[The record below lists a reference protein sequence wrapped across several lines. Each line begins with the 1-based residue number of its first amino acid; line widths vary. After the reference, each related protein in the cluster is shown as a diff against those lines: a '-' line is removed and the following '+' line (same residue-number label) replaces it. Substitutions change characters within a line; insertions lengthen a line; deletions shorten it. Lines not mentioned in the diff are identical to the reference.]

1 MKSNYSI
8 VTIACVSML
17 LFLAGCSTLSTS
29 SEGPFTKN
37 GIPHSRYLVGG
48 GFSIEYTAPANGT
61 AYWVEETT
69 GKILETKSLNS
80 GDKAEFGGA
89 SPDPDSVKQVLGI
102 DIKDAKFTLYFV
114 PIEGTKK

>member
-1 MKSNYSI
+1 MKSNYTV

-17 LFLAGCSTLSTS
+17 LSLAGCSTLSTS
-29 SEGPFTKN
+29 GGPFTKN

-48 GFSIEYTAPANGT
+48 GFSVEYIAPADGT

-69 GKILETKSLNS
+69 QKILETKSLNS

-89 SPDPDSVKQVLGI
+89 SPDPDSVKQILGI

-114 PIEGTKK
+114 PVEALGE

>member
-1 MKSNYSI
+1 
-8 VTIACVSML
+8 ML
-17 LFLAGCSTLSTS
+17 LCLAGCSTLSTS

-48 GFSIEYTAPANGT
+48 GLSIEYIAPANGT

-69 GKILETKSLNS
+69 QRILETKSLNS
-80 GDKAEFGGA
+80 GDKAEFGGGGV
-89 SPDPDSVKQVLGI
+89 DPDSVKEALGI

-114 PIEGTKK
+114 PIEAPQK